1 MMYYLIIKITKGVTM
16 KLTRKAYKFINDWF
30 EITKYNKTIVLVQWY
45 AKYYR
50 FIVNVD
56 EDVYYL
62 EIPESEVIEFDF
74 ENEDNE
80 YISVK
85 DINYA
90 D

>member
-1 MMYYLIIKITKGVTM
+1 M
-16 KLTRKAYKFINDWF
+16 
-30 EITKYNKTIVLVQWY
+30 
-45 AKYYR
+45 
-50 FIVNVD
+50 
-56 EDVYYL
+56 